1 MRSHL
6 RADRVSLPRVDR
18 RRVGG
23 TVYKYHRVTRA
34 ALPTDVPE
42 DHPKFTQAWAAEE
55 AKTGAPKR
63 IDGAKGSLAATCRLY
78 LASRQHADL
87 SPDYRR
93 AIRSHIEAIA
103 EAYGTAHVTLIKPRH
118 IKADLAKL
126 PSNPGRAR
134 RKAWRQ
140 IFTFA
145 ERNSMIT
152 EDPVAS
158 VRAPAKVKTEGHL
171 PWTKDDIAAFRKH
184 WSIDTPQRLAF
195 ELTFWTAAR
204 RNDAAVM
211 SRRMIGPDG
220 VLTYKQGKTKNPA
233 HIPMFCALPAFADK
247 ESHGH
252 LVQCLDAQ
260 APELMLVVT
269 QTGKPRSPKA
279 FGPWLVAAAQAAGV
293 HGKSAHGLRKS
304 RLTQIAESGG
314 TVHAIMSWGGH
325 VTLSEAQHYITTANR
340 KSAIMGAEQEQ
351 NAAQDPTPAAQS
363 AGKV

>member
-1 MRSHL
+1 MK
-6 RADRVSLPRVDR
+6 LPRVDR
-18 RRVGG
+18 RRVDG
-23 TVYKYHRVTRA
+23 TVYKYHRITRT
-34 ALPTDVPE
+34 ALPADVPE

-55 AKTGAPKR
+55 AKSGAPKR
-63 IDGAKGSLAATCRLY
+63 IDGAKGSLAAACRAY

-103 EAYGTAHVTLIKPRH
+103 EAYGSAALTLIKPKH
-118 IKADLAKL
+118 IKSDLAKL
-126 PSNPGRAR
+126 GPNPGRAR

-140 IFTFA
+140 LFTFA
-145 ERNSMIT
+145 EKNSMIT

-158 VRAPAKVKTEGHL
+158 VRAPAKVKTDGHL
-171 PWTKDDIAAFRKH
+171 PWTKADIAAFRKH
-184 WSIDTPQRLAF
+184 WPIETPQRLAF

-204 RNDAAVM
+204 RNDAAIM

-233 HIPMFCALPAFADK
+233 HIPMFCTLPSFADK
-247 ESHGH
+247 ESHHH
-252 LVQCLDAQ
+252 LTQCLDAQ
-260 APELMLVVT
+260 NPELMLVVT

-279 FGPWLVAAAQAAGV
+279 FGSWLVSAAQAAGV

-325 VTLSEAQHYITTANR
+325 VTLSEAQHYISTANR
-340 KSAIMGAEQEQ
+340 KAAVMGTEQEQ
-351 NAAQDPTPAAQS
+351 NAAQEQTPLHNK
-363 AGKV
+363 GV